1 MKLQKLLV
9 VAMSTAFLAA
19 CGGGG
24 GGSSAPIAPVTSTE
38 TFQVKT
44 AYVSY
49 FTDSRSLPF
58 TMSGTTSGVSVNG
71 SGTVTQ
77 SGVTSGTFE
86 GVAALQKVMTI
97 TASLVGNGVTI
108 PFGAT
113 STSYVDSNYTPKGIS
128 GSEYSVVTSAVNIP
142 VTAKVNDTGI
152 WSTSNRYT
160 TSAKTTL
167 LGTTEASFVL
177 QPDTAST
184 ALLKIIQTDKN
195 TSGTPKMISTVSFR
209 MTPAGALT
217 RLSETGVGGTT
228 NLTITY

>member
-77 SGVTSGTFE
+77 SGVTS
-86 GVAALQKVMTI
+86 
-97 TASLVGNGVTI
+97 S
-108 PFGAT
+108 
-113 STSYVDSNYTPKGIS
+113 
-128 GSEYSVVTSAVNIP
+128 
-142 VTAKVNDTGI
+142 
-152 WSTSNRYT
+152 
-160 TSAKTTL
+160 
-167 LGTTEASFVL
+167 SFH
-177 QPDTAST
+177 
-184 ALLKIIQTDKN
+184 
-195 TSGTPKMISTVSFR
+195 
-209 MTPAGALT
+209 
-217 RLSETGVGGTT
+217 
-228 NLTITY
+228 